1 MSKDWTSEDVPKLT
15 CPVCGKEFHREDM
28 DFTRDCHGITF
39 RLVCFDCYDTATPNE
54 GVLWTPD
61 KQFAEIRR
69 IEEEHPLLRGRQIQ
83 GVADPAIWDA
93 SRGESVY
100 ETALK
105 YRLYFQR
112 GDNRRV
118 AGWMQLHYRLAF
130 DAEGYPGMYVF
141 DTCRGFLRTVPAL
154 LYSSTDAEDVD
165 TAQEDHIADE
175 TRYFCMS
182 RPIAPPRTAPAAM
195 PQDDPLNM
203 LQPR

>member
-1 MSKDWTSEDVPKLT
+1 VDHDGVIYRILELYGCTS
-15 CPVCGKEFHREDM
+15 
-28 DFTRDCHGITF
+28 
-39 RLVCFDCYDTATPNE
+39 TPNE

-61 KQFAEIRR
+61 RQFSEIRR
-69 IEEEHPLLRGRQIQ
+69 IESEHPYLKGRDIT

-105 YRLYFQR
+105 HRFFSQR
-112 GDNRRV
+112 GDNRRI

-130 DAEGYPGMYVF
+130 DSEGYPGMYVF
-141 DTCRGFLRTVPAL
+141 DTCKGFLRTVPAL
-154 LYSSTDAEDVD
+154 LYSKTAPEDVD

-182 RPIAPPRTAPAAM
+182 RPIAPRRMEPLGR
-195 PQDDPLNM
+195 PQDDPLDM
-203 LQPR
+203 RK

>member
-1 MSKDWTSEDVPKLT
+1 MYRSYDFGYAKPFSCGWWAVDHDGVIYRILELYGCTS
-15 CPVCGKEFHREDM
+15 
-28 DFTRDCHGITF
+28 
-39 RLVCFDCYDTATPNE
+39 TPNE

-61 KQFAEIRR
+61 RQFAEIRR
-69 IEEEHPLLRGRQIQ
+69 IENEHPYLRGRDIT

-93 SRGESVY
+93 SRGESIY

-105 YRLYFQR
+105 YRVYFQR

-154 LYSSTDAEDVD
+154 LYSDTDAEDVD
-165 TAQEDHIADE
+165 TRQEDHIADE

-182 RPIAPPRTAPAAM
+182 RPIAPPRGGQAAM

-203 LQPR
+203 LGNA